1 MASGSSSTP
10 PAILLVAML
19 RERPA
24 LLPGIA
30 YGHPPGWPSLT
41 NRLLDVWGID
51 ATLPAGASSPPVQI
65 PSTALPDRP
74 SSVRTGPCHLC

>member
-10 PAILLVAML
+10 PATPGALLLVAML

-51 ATLPAGASSPPVQI
+51 ATLPAGR
-65 PSTALPDRP
+65 L
-74 SSVRTGPCHLC
+74 